1 MKRLVILSTVF
12 LAFSCKKFDEY
23 NVNPNAPESVH
34 PQFLL
39 SNVIAEG
46 ADNQAYW
53 GWHAGAL
60 LAQHSANLEFLP
72 VDRYDMGNNEGL
84 WNETY
89 RLLNDLKSIREAEES
104 NEAYQAVADILQAHQ
119 AAMLTDLWTNVPY
132 FEAMQGE
139 REGNFTP
146 AFDKQEDIYLKEGG
160 ILDLLESAV
169 EVLENTNESIEGDIL
184 YNGDLTAWI
193 KFANS
198 LRVRYLVRISAKLD
212 VSQDLQAIV
221 NDGNIFQSNDD
232 NAVLPYLTSSP
243 NQWVIFTEREGRYV
257 DVRMSANAENILTGL
272 DDGRIGRFYK
282 TTKLSEEN
290 GNPAYKGIPNGLSR
304 ESQNNYDLN
313 DVSLM
318 GAFLRDIPDGI
329 QAVFMN
335 YAELQFCL
343 AEAAENGFI
352 AGSAQAYYEEGITAS
367 YDYFEVAMPTNYL
380 LLPGVILNGT
390 DNLERI
396 MTQKWI
402 NSFMNGYEAWIDIRR
417 TGFPSLTIPADNLN
431 GDVYPVRYA
440 YPSTEQ
446 AVNGAN
452 YSDAVSAIG
461 GDNYNSKGWW
471 EQ

>member
-1 MKRLVILSTVF
+1 LIVSVF

-23 NVNPNAPESVH
+23 NVNPNAPEDVH

-39 SNVIAEG
+39 SNVIAES

-72 VDRYDMGNNEGL
+72 VDRYDLGNNEGL

-89 RLLNDLKSIREAEES
+89 RLLNDLKSVREAEES
-104 NEAYQAVADILQAHQ
+104 NEAYRAVADILQAHQ
-119 AAMLTDLWTNVPY
+119 ASLLTDLWTNVPY
-132 FEAMQGE
+132 FEALEGE

-146 AFDKQEDIYLKEGG
+146 AFDRQEDIYLKEGG
-160 ILDLLESAV
+160 ILDLLRTAV
-169 EVLENTNESIEGDIL
+169 DILETTNHSIEGDIL
-184 YNGDLTAWI
+184 YNGDLNKWI
-193 KFANS
+193 KFANA
-198 LRVRYLVRISAKLD
+198 LRVRYLLRISNQYD
-212 VSQDLQAIV
+212 GSVELQEIV
-221 NDGNIFQSNDD
+221 TEGNFFQGNED

-257 DVRMSANAENILTGL
+257 DVRMSKNAENIMGGL
-272 DDGRIGRFYK
+272 SDDRVGRFYK
-282 TTKLSEEN
+282 PTNLSQQN
-290 GNPAYKGIPNGLSR
+290 GTSEFKGIPNGLSR
-304 ESQNNYDLN
+304 ANQNNYDLN
-313 DVSLM
+313 DISLM
-318 GAFLRDIPDGI
+318 GSFLRDIPDGMK
-329 QAVFMN
+329 AVYMN

-343 AEAAENGFI
+343 AEAAQKGWI
-352 AGSAQAYYEEGITAS
+352 SGSPQAYYEEGIQAS
-367 YDYFEVAMPTNYL
+367 FDYFEVALPNNYL
-380 LLPGVILNGT
+380 LSADVVLNGV

-402 NSFMNGYEAWIDIRR
+402 NSFMNGYEAWFDIRR
-417 TGFPSLTIPADNLN
+417 TGYPSLTIPADNLN

-446 AVNGAN
+446 AVNGSN
-452 YSDAVSAIG
+452 YSDAVSEIG